1 MNMREI
7 RYFLT
12 LCEEE
17 NFVRAAR
24 RCGVTQPSI
33 SVAIKQLEAKFG
45 GPLFDRNRRT
55 TRLSALGAIVRPYL
69 EEMERSAVD
78 AKREATRFLSTSS
91 VNSVPT
97 PDPQEKPMRKVI
109 YSVAISA
116 AVLFFVSI
124 ANVRSQV
131 PASVPMKTGDI
142 VDVRAI
148 EATID
153 MSAMPR
159 QDILSEADE

>member
-1 MNMREI
+1 MHIREI
-7 RYFLT
+7 RYFLA
-12 LCEEE
+12 LCEER

-24 RCGVTQPSI
+24 RCGVTQPSL
-33 SVAIKQLEAKFG
+33 SVGIKQLEAKFG

-55 TRLSALGAIVRPYL
+55 TRLSALGRVVRPYL
-69 EEMERSAVD
+69 ADMERCAAN
-78 AKREATRFLSTSS
+78 AKREAAQFLEA
-91 VNSVPT
+91 NSVPT
-97 PDPQEKPMRKVI
+97 LEPKEKSMRKVI

-116 AVLFFVSI
+116 AVLFFISI
-124 ANVRSQV
+124 VNVRSQV
-131 PASVPMKTGDI
+131 RAPVQVQASDI

-153 MSAMPR
+153 IDALPR

>member
-1 MNMREI
+1 MHMREV
-7 RYFLT
+7 RYFLS

-33 SVAIKQLEAKFG
+33 SVAIKQLEVKFG

-55 TRLSALGAIVRPYL
+55 TRISALGAIVRPYL
-69 EEMERSAVD
+69 ADMERSATD
-78 AKREATRFLSTSS
+78 AKREAAKFLATNPVTSI
-91 VNSVPT
+91 PT
-97 PDPQEKPMRKVI
+97 LDPKEQSMRKVI
-109 YSVAISA
+109 YSVAVLS

-124 ANVRSQV
+124 ANVRSQA
-131 PASVPMKTGDI
+131 PASVPMKAGDI

-153 MSAMPR
+153 ISALPR
-159 QDILSEADE
+159 QEILSEAEE